1 MDFLSKI
8 TGFFGAIPWVKI
20 GIFTAI
26 VSGIVYG
33 VHVIKFSGEQ
43 AQEIIQMKKDTE
55 EQHKQDAAS
64 IQALKDQYARD
75 TQAMQKEKDDA
86 VAIAKNT
93 QQELDRIKNSKPSGD
108 GAIRPVLA
116 DTLGWMRGHG
126 SSDDHSN
133 PEDKPT
139 IGTSDTSPK
148 P

>member
-108 GAIRPVLA
+108 GAIRPVIS
-116 DTLGWMRGHG
+116 DTLSWMRGRG
-126 SSDDHSN
+126 AGGNDQN
-133 PEDKPT
+133 TENKPAHRVAVPNT
-139 IGTSDTSPK
+139 QP
-148 P
+148 